1 MKTVFRISLV
11 YSLHV
16 HGALMV
22 LSVVYR
28 GLVGYAG

>member
-16 HGALMV
+16 HGALMF